1 MITLFT
7 TTATAV
13 LTILLACFSSQS
25 LAFSKSPSKH
35 FLPNSPIITTGV
47 DFAAWKNAFSNCPRE
62 LEPTIIELP
71 EAIPP
76 DFPTGT
82 YYRNG
87 HARFCADDATPCL
100 HPFDADGMIVAI
112 TFDSSNPSQVL
123 FRNKFIETEGYIKD
137 KEMAGMSQRGLFGTK
152 KTGGRIANL
161 FQMDYK
167 HVANTN
173 VIHSGE
179 SLYALWEGGKPYLL
193 DPLTLC
199 NKNGKGKAGLTD
211 LDGLLSDNFSA
222 HPRYDPVQKTY
233 VNFGSV
239 FDPIKSEFKVSL
251 YEVDATTFRSKR
263 KTGSVPN
270 FVLDSPALLH
280 DFMLTLNYC
289 IFIINDTRVNIMSA
303 IKAMFG
309 FGGFAGSI
317 EVDKDAEYSFVVLI
331 PRSLFDDEQDDVDC
345 MDLFQDERI
354 IVVPID
360 RHFAFHHANAFED
373 MEGNLVFDTV
383 QMDDMELG
391 ADFEDPFWQIDN
403 PFKEVFPTRLMRY
416 TIDIQNKTLAL
427 GSEQPNPKVLTTRLP
442 EFPSIPRDISTK
454 RHRYIYPAVARKQ
467 VNVEPKIGGLGGP
480 VAAVAKI
487 DAEDSANNQYFSFEP
502 HEFPGEAI
510 LVPKTGRNVALPSE
524 EDACYL
530 LVQLVNGKELTT
542 DVAIFDVE
550 GNASLEKGPIL
561 RFPLPVF
568 TPHMLHGSFAEGV
581 EFRFGES

>member
-1 MITLFT
+1 MVILS
-7 TTATAV
+7 TTAV
-13 LTILLACFSSQS
+13 VILLAILLLCCAPRS
-25 LAFSKSPSKH
+25 LAFSPLSPTQH
-35 FLPNSPIITTGV
+35 FLSNSPIITTGV

-62 LEPTIIELP
+62 LGPTIIELP
-71 EAIPP
+71 EVLPP

-137 KEMAGMSQRGLFGTK
+137 KEMGGMSQRGLFGTK
-152 KTGGRIANL
+152 KSGGALANL

-173 VIHSGE
+173 VIHCGA

-199 NKNGKGKAGLTD
+199 NKDGRGKAGLTD

-222 HPRYDPVQKTY
+222 HPRYDPVRKTY

-239 FDPIKSEFKVSL
+239 FDPIKSEFRVSL

-263 KTGSVPN
+263 KNGSIPN

-280 DFMLTLNYC
+280 DFILSPNYC
-289 IFIINDTRVNIMSA
+289 IFLINDTRINTMSA

-309 FGGFAGSI
+309 FGGFAGSLEI
-317 EVDKDAEYSFVVLI
+317 EDTEYSHIVMI
-331 PRSLFDDEQDDVDC
+331 PRSLFDDNQGAVDG
-345 MDLFQDERI
+345 MDLFEDERI

-360 RHFAFHHANAFED
+360 KHFAFHYANAYED

-383 QMDDMELG
+383 QMDGMELG
-391 ADFEDPFWQIDN
+391 ADFEEPFWQIDN
-403 PFKEVFPTRLMRY
+403 PFKEVTPTRLMRY
-416 TIDIQNKTLAL
+416 TIDIQNKTLAV
-427 GSEQPNPKVLTTRLP
+427 GRPNPEVLTTRLP
-442 EFPSIPRDISTK
+442 EFPSIPRDISTR

-467 VNVEPKIGGLGGP
+467 VNVDPKICGLGGC

-487 DAEDSANNQYFSFEP
+487 DAEDTANNQYFSFEP

-510 LVPKTGRNVALPSE
+510 LVPKTGKNVALPSE
-524 EDACYL
+524 EDACYM
-530 LVQLVNGKELTT
+530 LVHVVNGKELTT

-550 GNASLEKGPIL
+550 GNQAFEKGPIL

-581 EFRFGES
+581 TFEFGES